1 VTSLVTSAA
10 AERYAMENDVRQLI
24 MVVDD
29 CEDIR
34 ELVALQLTLLGYRVM
49 EATNGFEAFELA
61 RKECPALILMDINMP
76 ILDGLAATRCIREVE
91 ETCDVIIVAFSAL
104 GSGDNRARALEAGCD
119 EFITKPMEM
128 TRLSNLMTNLLSS
141 A

>member
-1 VTSLVTSAA
+1 
-10 AERYAMENDVRQLI
+10 MGKNDARQLI

-34 ELVALQLTLLGYRVM
+34 ELVALQLILLGYRVA
-49 EATNGFEAFELA
+49 EATNGFEAIELA
-61 RKECPALILMDINMP
+61 GKECPALILMDINMP
-76 ILDGLAATRCIREVE
+76 ILDGLAATRYIREVE

-104 GSGDNRARALEAGCD
+104 GSGDNRARALEAGCND
-119 EFITKPMEM
+119 FITKPMEM
-128 TRLSNLMTNLLSS
+128 TRLSHLMTNLLSS

>member
-1 VTSLVTSAA
+1 
-10 AERYAMENDVRQLI
+10 MGKNDARQLI

-29 CEDIR
+29 CADIR
-34 ELVALQLTLLGYRVM
+34 ELVALQLTLLGYRVT
-49 EATNGFEAFELA
+49 EATNGFEAIELA

-76 ILDGLAATRCIREVE
+76 ILDGLAATRYIREVE
-91 ETCDVIIVAFSAL
+91 ETCDVIIIAFSAL
-104 GSGDNRARALEAGCD
+104 GSSDNRARALEAGCN
-119 EFITKPMEM
+119 EFITKPLEM

>member
-1 VTSLVTSAA
+1 
-10 AERYAMENDVRQLI
+10 MEKCDARQLI

-34 ELVALQLTLLGYRVM
+34 ELVALQLTMLGYRVV
-49 EATNGFEAFELA
+49 EATNGFDAIELA
-61 RKECPALILMDINMP
+61 REECPALILMDINMP
-76 ILDGLAATRCIREVE
+76 ILDGLAATRYIREVE

-104 GSGDNRARALEAGCD
+104 GSGDNRARALEAGCND
-119 EFITKPMEM
+119 FITKPMEI
-128 TRLSNLMTNLLSS
+128 TRLSNLMANLLSC

>member
-1 VTSLVTSAA
+1 
-10 AERYAMENDVRQLI
+10 MEKNDARQLI

-34 ELVALQLTLLGYRVM
+34 ELVALQLTLLGYRVV
-49 EATNGFEAFELA
+49 EATNGFEAIELA

-76 ILDGLAATRCIREVE
+76 ILDGLAATRYIREVE

-104 GSGDNRARALEAGCD
+104 GSGDNRARALEAGCND
-119 EFITKPMEM
+119 FITKPMEI
-128 TRLSNLMTNLLSS
+128 TRLSNLMTNLLSC

>member
-1 VTSLVTSAA
+1 
-10 AERYAMENDVRQLI
+10 MGKNDARQLI

-34 ELVALQLTLLGYRVM
+34 ELVALQLTLLGYRLV
-49 EATNGFEAFELA
+49 EATNGFEAIELA

-76 ILDGLAATRCIREVE
+76 ILDGLAATRYIREVE
-91 ETCDVIIVAFSAL
+91 ETCDVIIIAFSAL
-104 GSGDNRARALEAGCD
+104 GSSDNRARALEAGCN
-119 EFITKPMEM
+119 EFITKPLEM
-128 TRLSNLMTNLLSS
+128 ARLSHLMANLLST

>member
-1 VTSLVTSAA
+1 MGESNA
-10 AERYAMENDVRQLI
+10 QKLI

-34 ELVALQLTLLGYRVM
+34 ELVALQLTFIGYRVV
-49 EATNGFEAFELA
+49 EATNGLEAIELA
-61 RKECPALILMDINMP
+61 KKECPALILMDINMP
-76 ILDGLAATRCIREVE
+76 ILDGLAATRYIREME

-119 EFITKPMEM
+119 EFVTKPVEM
-128 TRLSNLMTNLLSS
+128 ARLSNLMTALLPT

>member
-1 VTSLVTSAA
+1 
-10 AERYAMENDVRQLI
+10 MGNNDARQLI

-34 ELVALQLTLLGYRVM
+34 ELVALQLTLLGYRVV
-49 EATNGFEAFELA
+49 EATNGLEAFELA

-76 ILDGLAATRCIREVE
+76 ILDGLAATRYIREVG

-104 GSGDNRARALEAGCD
+104 GSSDNRARALEAGCN

-128 TRLSNLMTNLLSS
+128 TRLSHLMTNLLSS

>member
-1 VTSLVTSAA
+1 
-10 AERYAMENDVRQLI
+10 MGNNDARQLI

-34 ELVALQLTLLGYRVM
+34 ELVALQLTLLGYRVV
-49 EATNGFEAFELA
+49 EATNGFEAIELA

-76 ILDGLAATRCIREVE
+76 ALDGLAATRYIREVE
-91 ETCDVIIVAFSAL
+91 ERCDVIIVAFSAL

-128 TRLSNLMTNLLSS
+128 TRLSHLMTNLLSS

>member
-1 VTSLVTSAA
+1 
-10 AERYAMENDVRQLI
+10 MEKCDDRQLI

-34 ELVALQLTLLGYRVM
+34 ELVALQLNMLGYRVV
-49 EATNGFEAFELA
+49 EATNGFEAIELA

-76 ILDGLAATRCIREVE
+76 ILDGLAATRYIREVE

-119 EFITKPMEM
+119 EFITKPVELA
-128 TRLSNLMTNLLSS
+128 RLSN
-141 A
+141 

>member
-1 VTSLVTSAA
+1 
-10 AERYAMENDVRQLI
+10 MEKWDALQLI

-34 ELVALQLTLLGYRVM
+34 ELVALQLTMLGYRVV
-49 EATNGFEAFELA
+49 EAANGFEAIELA

-76 ILDGLAATRCIREVE
+76 ILDGLAATRYIREVE

-104 GSGDNRARALEAGCD
+104 GSGDNRARALEAGCND
-119 EFITKPMEM
+119 FITKPMEI
-128 TRLSNLMTNLLSS
+128 TRLSNLMANLLSC

>member
-1 VTSLVTSAA
+1 MGKSDAL
-10 AERYAMENDVRQLI
+10 QLI
-24 MVVDD
+24 MVGDD

-34 ELVALQLTLLGYRVM
+34 ELVALQLTLLGYLVA
-49 EATNGFEAFELA
+49 EATNGFEAIELA

-76 ILDGLAATRCIREVE
+76 ILDGLAATRHIREVE

-104 GSGDNRARALEAGCD
+104 GSGGNRARALEAGCD
-119 EFITKPMEM
+119 EFITKPVEM
-128 TRLSNLMTNLLSS
+128 TRLSHLMANLLSS

>member
-1 VTSLVTSAA
+1 MGKSDA
-10 AERYAMENDVRQLI
+10 RQLI

-29 CEDIR
+29 CTDIR
-34 ELVALQLTLLGYRVM
+34 DLVALQLTLLGYRVVK
-49 EATNGFEAFELA
+49 ATNGLEAVELA

-76 ILDGLAATRCIREVE
+76 ILDGLAATRYIREVE

-104 GSGDNRARALEAGCD
+104 GSGDNRARALEAGCN

>member
-1 VTSLVTSAA
+1 
-10 AERYAMENDVRQLI
+10 MGENNARQLI

-34 ELVALQLTLLGYRVM
+34 ELVTLQLTLLGYRVV
-49 EATNGFEAFELA
+49 EATNGMEAVEFA
-61 RKECPALILMDINMP
+61 RKESPALILMDINMP
-76 ILDGLAATRCIREVE
+76 ILDGLAATRYIREME

-119 EFITKPMEM
+119 EFITKPVELA
-128 TRLSNLMTNLLSS
+128 RLTNLMTALLPT